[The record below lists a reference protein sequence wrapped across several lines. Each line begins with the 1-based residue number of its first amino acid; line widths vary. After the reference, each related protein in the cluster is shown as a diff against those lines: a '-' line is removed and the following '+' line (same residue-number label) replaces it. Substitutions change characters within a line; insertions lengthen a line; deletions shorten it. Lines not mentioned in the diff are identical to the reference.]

1 MNVVDESYWMIRRA
15 LENAKAI
22 GLAVLSATESDNW
35 VIVNVTM
42 GDEQDWT

>member
-22 GLAVLSATESDNW
+22 GLTVSNATEFDNW

-42 GDEQDWT
+42 SDEQDWT